1 MLTSN
6 FDGLKAL
13 HRVLVNARFRA
24 GDGATAAE
32 LYSILDHAETLLVDI
47 LSSEDQTELF
57 AGQLEELGARFP
69 EFAGIL
75 SDYQTG
81 RL

>member
-6 FDGLKAL
+6 TDGLKAL

-24 GDGATAAE
+24 GEGADADE
-32 LYSILDHAETLLVDI
+32 LYPILDHAETLLTDI
-47 LSSEDQTELF
+47 LSPEDQTELF
-57 AGQLEELGARFP
+57 QGELETLGSRFP

-75 SDYQTG
+75 SDYQAR